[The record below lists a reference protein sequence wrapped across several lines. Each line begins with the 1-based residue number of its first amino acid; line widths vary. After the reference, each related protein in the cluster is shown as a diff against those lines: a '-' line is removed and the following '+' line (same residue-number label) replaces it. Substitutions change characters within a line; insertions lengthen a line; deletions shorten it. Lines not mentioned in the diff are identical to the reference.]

1 LSEQPKMVKV
11 TIDGNQYEFPAGM
24 TIFDAAKNVGIK
36 IPHYCYHPG
45 LSIAGACR
53 MCLIE
58 IEKVPKLQIACYM
71 TVGDEM
77 VIFTD
82 NERVRRAR
90 KAMLEFHLVN
100 HPLDCPVCDQAGECG
115 LQTYYMEH
123 GLYTSR
129 VRENKVKKTKKA
141 VQIGPH
147 VMLDQERCILCSRCV
162 RFCNEIPKTS
172 ELGMFNRG
180 DREVIDIFPGREL
193 DNPYSANVVD
203 LCPVGALL
211 SKDFRFKTRVWYLEK
226 VNSVCTRCSRGC
238 NIFID
243 YNLKRPWKNEGRR
256 LSRIRPRYNGQVND
270 WWICDEGRF
279 GFDSVDAQ
287 NRLTAPLS
295 ATDEAQKRVDWDA
308 ALETV
313 VVRLRQAATEIGDV
327 AVLVSPGLTNEE
339 LYMLKKVLAE
349 QLPGTAVAFSKLNE
363 HLPTEDDILRK
374 ADKNSN
380 TTGAEFLGMSTENS
394 EVKDHKSLLEAAV
407 AGNLSALVVIS
418 HDPVGL
424 PAVYGRGWSKALD
437 KVPFKVFIGTNENE
451 TSRTADVVLP
461 LASFAENE
469 GTITNFAGRVQ
480 LLHRAFDPLGDSL
493 GGWKLLARLG
503 NALGGDYDFHSAEDV
518 FDELTTKETK
528 FAGLTYET
536 IGDLGVKVNG

>member
-1 LSEQPKMVKV
+1 MNEKPEMVNV
-11 TIDGNQYEFPAGM
+11 TIDGNQYKFPAGM
-24 TIFDAAKNVGIK
+24 IILEAAKSVGIE

-53 MCLIE
+53 MCLVE
-58 IEKVPKLQIACYM
+58 IEKMPKLQISCHM
-71 TVGDEM
+71 TVGDGM
-77 VIFTD
+77 VIHTD
-82 NERVRRAR
+82 NERVHRAR
-90 KAMLEFHLVN
+90 KAVLEFHLVN

-129 VRENKVKKTKKA
+129 VRENKVKKSKKA

-211 SKDFRFKTRVWYLEK
+211 SKEFRFKTRVWYLET

-243 YNLKRPWKNEGRR
+243 YNLRRPWKNEGRR

-279 GFDSVDAQ
+279 GFDFVDEDDRLSVP
-287 NRLTAPLS
+287 LTS
-295 ATDEAQKRVDWDA
+295 ANGEQIRTDWDT

-313 VVRLRQAATEIGDV
+313 TVRLRQAATEIDDV
-327 AVLVSPGLTNEE
+327 AVLVSPGLTNED
-339 LYMLKKVLAE
+339 LYLLKRVLNE
-349 QLPGTAVAFSKLNE
+349 QLPGTAIAFSTLNGHE
-363 HLPTEDDILRK
+363 PTEDDILRR

-380 TTGAEFLGMSTENS
+380 STGAELLGLSTDNT
-394 EVKDHKSLLEAAV
+394 EVKDHASLLEAAE
-407 AGNLSALVVIS
+407 AGDLSALIIVA

-424 PAVYGRGWSKALD
+424 PAVYGKNWSDVFA
-437 KVPFKVFIGTNENE
+437 KVPFKVFIGTTTNE
-451 TSRTADVVLP
+451 TSRAADVVLP
-461 LASFAENE
+461 LAAFAEYE
-469 GTITNFAGRVQ
+469 GSVTNFAGRVQ
-480 LLHRAFDPLGDSL
+480 RLGRAFDPLGDSL
-493 GGWKLLARLG
+493 AGWDLLARLG
-503 NALGGDYDFHSAEDV
+503 NTLGGDYVFGSAEEV
-518 FDELTTKETK
+518 FDELTSKEDK
-528 FAGLTYET
+528 FAGLSYGK
-536 IGDLGVKVNG
+536 IGELGVKVNG